1 MLSSRHRYALTVIAG
16 AIGFFALGAIP
27 ALAAGIVYNSL
38 YDCGPGRSQF
48 KVLSCDG
55 TSCKLYYAYKG
66 GNGGFT
72 SMTPQQ
78 PLLNTINGTSG
89 YPPCKVNGKAVVAG
103 PNAVAK
109 PAPAKFAPA
118 KPAPPIAGGAMA
130 MGHYECFTMGAGLR
144 SAMMENFT
152 LSAGG
157 RYLDAGGHSGTYTVA
172 GGVITFQG
180 AALGGQRGQYE
191 PGVVG
196 SDNPPH
202 VQFIGARGSGDKCDG
217 HG

>member
-16 AIGFFALGAIP
+16 AIGFFVLGAIP
-27 ALAAGIVYNSL
+27 ALAAGIVYNAL

-55 TSCKLYYAYKG
+55 AFCKLYYAYRG
-66 GNGGFT
+66 GNGGYT
-72 SMTPQQ
+72 SSILKQS
-78 PLLNTINGTSG
+78 LIDTINGNLG
-89 YPPCKVNGKAVVAG
+89 YKPCTVNGKTIAAG
-103 PNAVAK
+103 PSSTAMPVYQK
-109 PAPAKFAPA
+109 PAPVK
-118 KPAPPIAGGAMA
+118 AGGPMA
-130 MGHYECFTMGAGLR
+130 MGRYECFTMGAGLR

-157 RYLDAGGHSGTYTVA
+157 RYLDAGGHAGTYTVA

-180 AALGGQRGQYE
+180 AALSGQRGQYE